1 MSQRDRTHRD
11 ARIPVLVIGV
21 WLTVLV
27 SVAAAVT
34 RYAEGE
40 AAGMPGVLVAG
51 DDRVLLTGEPPLAAG
66 AVAAPRL
73 VALVSGTVPVNRA
86 GEAVLQIVPGIG
98 PELARRIVAE
108 RHRSGKFDDPEELT
122 RVRGIGPVR
131 SRQFREY
138 LLFD

>member
-1 MSQRDRTHRD
+1 MNQRDRAHRD

-27 SVAAAVT
+27 SVATTVT

-40 AAGMPGVLVAG
+40 AADTPGVLVAG

-66 AVAAPRL
+66 AAAPRL

-108 RHRSGKFDDPEELT
+108 RHRSGKFDDAEQLT
-122 RVRGIGPVR
+122 QVRGIGPVR

-138 LLFD
+138 LFFD